1 MPPMLLDRR
10 KVCLDI
16 PNIGQQPLLYST
28 LRARGQSNAK
38 PQMIPKSSGTGPLH
52 GGSWQGP
59 STAFTSTG
67 CHALYLTSVSVET
80 LSGALAVRK
89 AISTTFERDVLPTP
103 TVVHFK
109 VTEQGITLTDVQ
121 RK

>member
-1 MPPMLLDRR
+1 MGDPTYPCMVDPG
-10 KVCLDI
+10 KA
-16 PNIGQQPLLYST
+16 QTQH
-28 LRARGQSNAK
+28 
-38 PQMIPKSSGTGPLH
+38 LH
-52 GGSWQGP
+52 P
-59 STAFTSTG
+59 TG
-67 CHALYLTSVSVET
+67 CHALYLISVSVES

>member
-1 MPPMLLDRR
+1 M
-10 KVCLDI
+10 
-16 PNIGQQPLLYST
+16 
-28 LRARGQSNAK
+28 
-38 PQMIPKSSGTGPLH
+38 
-52 GGSWQGP
+52 
-59 STAFTSTG
+59 
-67 CHALYLTSVSVET
+67 ET
-80 LSGALAVRK
+80 LTGALAVQK